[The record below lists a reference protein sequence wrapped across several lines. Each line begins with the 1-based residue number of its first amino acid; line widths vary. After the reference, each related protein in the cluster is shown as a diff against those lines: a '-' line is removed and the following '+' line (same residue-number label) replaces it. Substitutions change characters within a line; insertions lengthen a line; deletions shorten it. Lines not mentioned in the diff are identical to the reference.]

1 MGSGTLIYTRFNAF
15 RYDGACA
22 RENVVVLTLV
32 RMYRSRNLI
41 DHAMISLLRA
51 PALPFMPTQPE
62 NVFVGEDGCLK
73 IGDFGL
79 SRPDCEKSLPPSAGE
94 AQHDVAKAAAA
105 DAAGIIV
112 PRHVTDSCANDH
124 TTGVGTASYASPEQL
139 QGRRYG
145 LRSDMFSLGLMLLEL
160 CCCFTTTHE
169 RAAAFQSMRN
179 PDGAAPLHLAERAP
193 EIAALAELLCRT
205 TVEHRP
211 SAAGALERLDRI
223 IEHCG
228 CARCN
233 TIPIG
238 GGAVRESVRGGG
250 YESDES
256 GDSRLREELAAK
268 TRIVEEQVL
277 I

>member
-1 MGSGTLIYTRFNAF
+1 MRICSQQRLAAVRGKDPPLCGVDPRT
-15 RYDGACA
+15 
-22 RENVVVLTLV
+22 NVQHTKP
-32 RMYRSRNLI
+32 YRSRH
-41 DHAMISLLRA
+41 DISRA
-51 PALPFMPTQPE
+51 PAFLFVFTQPE

-79 SRPDCEKSLPPSAGE
+79 SRPDCEKSLPSSAGE
-94 AQHDVAKAAAA
+94 AQHDAA
-105 DAAGIIV
+105 DAGGVIV
-112 PRHVTDSCANDH
+112 PRHVTDSSSNDH

-160 CCCFTTTHE
+160 SCCFTTTHE
-169 RAAAFQSMRN
+169 RAGAFQSMRS
-179 PDGAAPLHLAERAP
+179 PEGSAPLHLVERAP

-211 SAAGALERLDRI
+211 SAAEALERLDRI

-228 CARCN
+228 CAACK
-233 TIPIG
+233 TVPVG

-256 GDSRLREELAAK
+256 GDARLREELAAK
-268 TRIVEEQVL
+268 TRIVEEQAR